1 MWSCPDCER
10 VFASA
15 NQSHM
20 CTDTTIDD
28 LFEQK
33 PVDLLLAFDK
43 VLISV
48 IDWEPCSVGTSTKSV
63 VFSKRKAWLIVK
75 PMSKEL
81 DLKIYTPDKLH
92 HPSIKKSVTYPNKY
106 AHHLRISSPDDV
118 TADLLALLR
127 KGYDAYD

>member
-1 MWSCPDCER
+1 MWTCPDCER

-28 LFEQK
+28 IFAGK

-43 VLISV
+43 LLVAV
-48 IDWEPCSVGTSTKSV
+48 IDWEPCTVGTSTKSI
-63 VFSKRKAWLIVK
+63 VFTKKKAWLIVR

-81 DLKIYTPDKLH
+81 DLKIYTPEKLSH
-92 HPSIKKSVTYPNKY
+92 RLIKKSVPYPNKY
-106 AHHLRISSPDDV
+106 AHHIRISTDQEV
-118 TADLLALLR
+118 TTELLDLLQ
-127 KGYDAYD
+127 KGFDAY